1 MSDFYELVTA
11 RPTILA
17 ASAANLRT
25 EPSAKFLTGQP
36 ALVPIGGAE
45 VPFAWDGLSLAAD
58 NGTTVIKPND
68 IAPLSPGRFLIVQAV
83 FIEMPLRQTLYVDGS
98 FVGVSTGSIADPFV
112 TIQAAINAVP
122 APTLDNEVWTILIA
136 GGRYNESP
144 IIPANRWVV
153 LQAIEDTSTPFNA
166 SVLLG
171 PPGGPFGDI
180 SWNMGL
186 VGNRNGCGVK
196 GIVCNSILIFATALG
211 GTALVVED
219 SVTAPGGIVV
229 IAGVWT
235 GNLVL
240 NRSVVQ
246 GGITAGDAAL
256 LSSENVAIGGSSLK
270 LVIDSDSR
278 FIGNVTINE
287 AVLPGTSVFKGS
299 FVTGPLSCPASNY
312 TMDAEA
318 MRYASKQGAFVTTPA
333 SGTVNLFRGDAGF
346 YQARH
351 TVRTTGVNAVLNY
364 ADDYVACTP
373 LAATT
378 ITVTLPSASMFADLI
393 GGADTAGGV
402 IRAPGRHV
410 QIRNIQQSGATGIV
424 QVTPLGAD
432 RIDGAGPAAP
442 LFLYAGESCV
452 LVPIFHPSIGQYSWE
467 PIYRVGRN
475 YQVVS
480 SLGLSATAG
489 AVYAT
494 KLTLGPTPALSG
506 IYRVNYRL
514 IASVSNAN
522 TDVQSRL
529 RNVTDAVDM
538 VVCRSDPDSTAERTV
553 HSGYANVTFL
563 NAAKTFTIDF
573 QAPSGAANAQV
584 EDAYIEIWR
593 VG

>member
-25 EPSAKFLTGQP
+25 EPSAKYLTGQP
-36 ALVPIGGAE
+36 AIVPLGGSD
-45 VPFAWDGLSLAAD
+45 VPFTYDGLSLAVD

-68 IAPLSPGRFLIVQAV
+68 IPALNPGRFLIVPAV
-83 FIEMPLRQTLYVDGS
+83 FVAMPLDQTLYVDAA
-98 FVGVSTGSIADPFV
+98 FVGSSTGAITAPFT

-136 GGRYNESP
+136 GGRYAESP
-144 IIPANRWVV
+144 NIPADRWVV
-153 LQAIEDTSTPFNA
+153 LQAISDTALNA
-166 SVLLG
+166 SVWLG
-171 PPGGPFGDI
+171 PPGGPYGDI

-186 VGNRNGCGVK
+186 VANRNGCGVK
-196 GIVCNSILIFATALG
+196 GIVCNSILIFATVLG
-211 GTALVVED
+211 GTTLVVED
-219 SVTAPGGIVV
+219 CFTTPGGIVV

-235 GNLVL
+235 GSLVL
-240 NRSVVQ
+240 NRSVIA

-256 LSSENVAIGGSSLK
+256 LSSENIAIGGSSIK
-270 LVIDSDSR
+270 SAIDSDSR
-278 FIGNVTINE
+278 FIGSLALAEV
-287 AVLPGTSVFKGS
+287 AAAGTSVFKGS
-299 FVTGPLSCPASNY
+299 FITGPISAPATNY

-318 MRYASKQGAFVTTPA
+318 MRYASKQGAFATTPA

-346 YQARH
+346 YQVQH
-351 TVRTTGVNAVLNY
+351 IVRTTGVNTVLNY

-373 LAATT
+373 PAATI
-378 ITVTLPSASMFADLI
+378 ITVTLPDASMFADLV
-393 GGADTAGGV
+393 GGTDTAGGV
-402 IRAPGRHV
+402 IRTHGRHV

-432 RIDGAGPAAP
+432 RIDGAGVGAP

-452 LVPIFHPSIGQYSWE
+452 LVPVVHPSFAQYSWE
-467 PIYRVGRN
+467 PIYRSGRN

-480 SLGLSATAG
+480 SLALSATAG

-494 KLTLGPTPALSG
+494 KLTLGPTVGLSG

-538 VVCRSDPDSTAERTV
+538 VVCRSDPNSTTERLV
-553 HSGYANVTFL
+553 HSGYANVTF
-563 NAAKTFTIDF
+563 AGVAKTFTIDW
-573 QAPSGAANAQV
+573 QAPVGAANAQV